1 MSYIYPL
8 LMSTP
13 STKLTT
19 MRKILTFIA
28 FALCYALAFAQSNRL
43 ITTGT
48 IETMES
54 KILGETRRVWV
65 YVPGSAMNDISGP
78 KNYPVLYLLDGD
90 AHFLSMVGM
99 VQQFSRNTLC
109 PEMIVVGIANTD
121 RTRDLT
127 TSNIPGPIRLMGN
140 VSAPTSGGSDKFLAF
155 IEKELMPYIESKY
168 PTQPYKIF
176 VGHSFGGLTVINAF
190 INHPHMFSAYLSI
203 DPGMWWDNEK
213 LLSQAQS
220 VLRNKKFEGKS
231 LYMSIANTL
240 LPGMD
245 SAQAMA
251 DTTMNSQFFRSIM
264 KLDGAFRANSANGLR
279 YGSKFY
285 SADDHNS
292 IPIIS
297 IHDGLRSIFS
307 FYQFNLT
314 AADIAGFNAETLNR
328 IDKHYES
335 VSRLMGYPVKFPEMM
350 ANALAYRFM
359 GEGRMAQSEMLF
371 ALNIK
376 NYPDSFNVYDSMGE
390 YQEAIGNKQKAIELY
405 KKALSIREFPVTREK
420 LERLLKEK

>member
-1 MSYIYPL
+1 MLI
-8 LMSTP
+8 T
-13 STKLTT
+13 
-19 MRKILTFIA
+19 
-28 FALCYALAFAQSNRL
+28 AQPVNS

-48 IETMES
+48 IERIES
-54 KILGETRRVWV
+54 KILNETRRVWV
-65 YVPGSAMNDISGP
+65 YVPGGALNDITGP

-99 VQQFSRNTLC
+99 VQQFSRITLC
-109 PEMIVVGIANTD
+109 PEMIVVGITNTD

-127 TSNIPGPIRLMGN
+127 TSHMAGPIRLMGN
-140 VSAPTSGGSDKFLAF
+140 AVAPTSGGSDKFMAF

-168 PTQPYKIF
+168 PVQPYKVF
-176 VGHSFGGLTVINAF
+176 VGHSFGGLTVINAL

-203 DPGMWWDNEK
+203 DPGMWWDNDK
-213 LLSQAQS
+213 LLRQAQS
-220 VLRNKKFEGKS
+220 VLKEKRYEGKS

-251 DTTMNSQFFRSIM
+251 DTSMNSQFFRSIM
-264 KLDGAFRANSANGLR
+264 KLDGAFKANPVNGLR

-285 SADDHNS
+285 AGDDHNS

-297 IHDGLRSIFS
+297 MHDGLRSIFS

-314 AADIAGFNAETLNR
+314 AADIAGFNAQTLMR

-335 VSRLMGYPVKFPEMM
+335 VSRQMGYPVKFPEMM

-359 GEGRMAQSEMLF
+359 GEGRMTESEMLF
-371 ALNIK
+371 KLNIK
-376 NYPDSFNVYDSMGE
+376 NYPNSFNVYDSLGE
-390 YQEAIGNKQKAIELY
+390 FNEAQGNKQNAIELY
-405 KKALSIREFPVTREK
+405 KKALSIREFPATREK

>member
-1 MSYIYPL
+1 MLI
-8 LMSTP
+8 T
-13 STKLTT
+13 
-19 MRKILTFIA
+19 
-28 FALCYALAFAQSNRL
+28 AQPVNS

-48 IETMES
+48 IERIES
-54 KILGETRRVWV
+54 KILNETRRVWV
-65 YVPGSAMNDISGP
+65 YVPGGALNDITGP

-109 PEMIVVGIANTD
+109 PEMIVVGITNTD

-127 TSNIPGPIRLMGN
+127 TSHMAGPIRLMGN
-140 VSAPTSGGSDKFLAF
+140 AVAPTSGGSDKFMAF

-168 PTQPYKIF
+168 PVQPYKVF
-176 VGHSFGGLTVINAF
+176 VGHSFGGLTVINAL
-190 INHPHMFSAYLSI
+190 INHSHMFSAYLSI
-203 DPGMWWDNEK
+203 DPGMWWDNDK
-213 LLSQAQS
+213 LLRQAQS
-220 VLRNKKFEGKS
+220 VLKEKRYEGKS

-251 DTTMNSQFFRSIM
+251 DTSMNSQFFRSIM
-264 KLDGAFRANSANGLR
+264 KLDGSFKANPVNGLR

-285 SADDHNS
+285 AGDDHNS

-297 IHDGLRSIFS
+297 MHDGLRSIFS

-359 GEGRMAQSEMLF
+359 GEGRMTESEMLF
-371 ALNIK
+371 KLNIK
-376 NYPDSFNVYDSMGE
+376 NYPNSFNVYDSLGE
-390 YQEAIGNKQKAIELY
+390 FHEAQGNKQNAIELY
-405 KKALSIREFPVTREK
+405 KKALSIREFPATREK
-420 LERLLKEK
+420 LESLLKEK

>member
-1 MSYIYPL
+1 
-8 LMSTP
+8 MSTP
-13 STKLTT
+13 PTKLTT
-19 MRKILTFIA
+19 MRKTLAFIA
-28 FALCYALAFAQSNRL
+28 FCFSYMLITAQPVNS

-48 IETMES
+48 IERIES
-54 KILGETRRVWV
+54 KILNETRRVWV
-65 YVPGSAMNDISGP
+65 YVPGGALNDITGP

-109 PEMIVVGIANTD
+109 PEMIVVGITNTD

-127 TSNIPGPIRLMGN
+127 TSNIAGPIRMMGN
-140 VSAPTSGGSDKFLAF
+140 AVAPTSGGSDKFLAF

-168 PTQPYKIF
+168 PVQPYKVF
-176 VGHSFGGLTVINAF
+176 VGHSFGGLTVINAL

-203 DPGMWWDNEK
+203 DPGIWWDNEK
-213 LLSQAQS
+213 LLSQAQN
-220 VLRNKKFEGKS
+220 VLRNRKFEGKS

-251 DTTMNSQFFRSIM
+251 DTTMHSQFFRSIM
-264 KLDGAFRANSANGLR
+264 KLDGAFKANPLNGLR

-285 SADDHNS
+285 TADDHNT

-297 IHDGLRSIFS
+297 MHDGLRSIFS

-314 AADIAGFNAETLNR
+314 AAEIAGFNAETLKR
-328 IDKHYES
+328 IDAHYES
-335 VSRLMGYPVKFPEMM
+335 VSKLMGYPVKFPEMM

-359 GEGRMAQSEMLF
+359 GEGRMAESEMLF

-376 NYPDSFNVYDSMGE
+376 NYPNSFNVYDSMGE
-390 YQEAIGNKQKAIELY
+390 FHEAQGNKQKAIELY
-405 KKALSIREFPVTREK
+405 RKALSIREFPVTRER
-420 LERLLKEK
+420 LERLLKK

>member
-1 MSYIYPL
+1 
-8 LMSTP
+8 
-13 STKLTT
+13 
-19 MRKILTFIA
+19 MRKTLALIA
-28 FALCYALAFAQSNRL
+28 FCFSYMLITAQPVNS

-48 IETMES
+48 IERIES
-54 KILGETRRVWV
+54 KILNETRRVWV
-65 YVPGSAMNDISGP
+65 YVPGGALNDITGP

-99 VQQFSRNTLC
+99 VQQFSRITLC
-109 PEMIVVGIANTD
+109 PEMIVVGITNTD

-127 TSNIPGPIRLMGN
+127 TSHMAGPIRLMGN
-140 VSAPTSGGSDKFLAF
+140 AVAPTSGGSDKFMAF

-168 PTQPYKIF
+168 PVQPYKVF
-176 VGHSFGGLTVINAF
+176 VGHSFGGLTVINAL

-203 DPGMWWDNEK
+203 DPGMWWDNDK
-213 LLSQAQS
+213 LLRQAQS
-220 VLRNKKFEGKS
+220 VLKEKRYEGKS

-251 DTTMNSQFFRSIM
+251 DTSMNSQFFRSIM
-264 KLDGAFRANSANGLR
+264 KLDGAFKANPVNGLR

-285 SADDHNS
+285 AGDDHNS

-297 IHDGLRSIFS
+297 MHDGLRSIFS

-314 AADIAGFNAETLNR
+314 AADIAGFNAQTLMR

-335 VSRLMGYPVKFPEMM
+335 VSRQMGYPVKFPEMM

-359 GEGRMAQSEMLF
+359 GEGRMTESEMLF
-371 ALNIK
+371 KLNIK
-376 NYPDSFNVYDSMGE
+376 NYPNSFNVYDSLGE
-390 YQEAIGNKQKAIELY
+390 FNEAQGNKQNAIELY
-405 KKALSIREFPVTREK
+405 KKALSIREFPATREK

>member
-1 MSYIYPL
+1 
-8 LMSTP
+8 
-13 STKLTT
+13 
-19 MRKILTFIA
+19 MRKTLAFIA
-28 FALCYALAFAQSNRL
+28 FCFSYML
-43 ITTGT
+43 ITAQPVNSITIGT
-48 IETMES
+48 IERIES
-54 KILGETRRVWV
+54 KILKETRRVLV
-65 YVPGSAMNDISGP
+65 YVPGGALNDITGP

-90 AHFLSMVGM
+90 AHFLSVVGM

-109 PEMIVVGIANTD
+109 PEMIVVGITNTD

-127 TSNIPGPIRLMGN
+127 TSHMAGPIRLMGN
-140 VSAPTSGGSDKFLAF
+140 AVAPTSGGSDKFMAY
-155 IEKELMPYIESKY
+155 IEKELMPFIESKY
-168 PTQPYKIF
+168 PVQPYKVL
-176 VGHSFGGLTVINAF
+176 VGHSFGGLTVINAL

-213 LLSQAQS
+213 LLRQAQD
-220 VLRNKKFEGKS
+220 VLKNKTFGNKS

-240 LPGMD
+240 TPGMD
-245 SAQAMA
+245 SASAMS
-251 DTTMNSQFFRSIM
+251 DTTMQTQFFRSIM
-264 KLDGAFRANSANGLR
+264 KLDGAFKANSANGLR

-285 SADDHNS
+285 AADNHNT

-297 IHDGLRSIFS
+297 MHDGLRSIFS

-314 AADIAGFNAETLNR
+314 AADIAGFNAQTLMR

-359 GEGRMAQSEMLF
+359 GEGRMAESEMLF
-371 ALNIK
+371 ELNIR
-376 NYPDSFNVYDSMGE
+376 NYPNSFNVYDSMGE
-390 YQEAIGNKQKAIELY
+390 FKEAQGNKQKATELY
-405 KKALSIREFPVTREK
+405 KKALSIREFPATREK